1 MKLKDRDFREYYH
14 QFLVLEADALTERL
28 KDSISVTE
36 SDCFILVTSAVNA
49 EGYLRFGILSI
60 GSSWDSCR
68 KGIRRKQ
75 ILAETAPEV
84 LRDMECRTVG

>member
-14 QFLVLEADALTERL
+14 QFLVLEADALTEP
-28 KDSISVTE
+28 
-36 SDCFILVTSAVNA
+36 DCFILVTSAVNA